1 MTGILSPEVAAR
13 FEAACEGA
21 ADGDTYEVAPHKE
34 TPRKSLG
41 AANLLAL
48 FDEPGAEDLKD
59 LKAEPAIPLEF
70 QGEDLKAEPAPV
82 HRASSYRPALA
93 LWATC
98 SALAL
103 TSTAA
108 FMCGRGSRTNT
119 CGQRMAVV
127 PRGLRRTR
135 RRARLSDDDITDAL
149 ALAVPPPPVHE
160 LFFHKV
166 LRHQDPSMDT
176 TDADAVV
183 DALTA
188 RGGRLAEAASAP
200 SVEREPI
207 LASFET
213 DYAAASRAHVLDVR
227 AHVLQRVQGALEAQ
241 PELDLV
247 DAVEAGAGLAYEHA
261 HERADEHAPVATAG
275 GFLLN
280 LRAHVLRGADGLLHQ
295 NPEMALD
302 DIVSTKTRVKQA
314 KLASRAISAGR

>member
-1 MTGILSPEVAAR
+1 MLHGNLRGTEVR
-13 FEAACEGA
+13 
-21 ADGDTYEVAPHKE
+21 YHQVAVAVNQYVF
-34 TPRKSLG
+34 R
-41 AANLLAL
+41 
-48 FDEPGAEDLKD
+48 
-59 LKAEPAIPLEF
+59 LEI
-70 QGEDLKAEPAPV
+70 
-82 HRASSYRPALA
+82 
-93 LWATC
+93 
-98 SALAL
+98 
-103 TSTAA
+103 
-108 FMCGRGSRTNT
+108 
-119 CGQRMAVV
+119 AVYN
-127 PRGLRRTR
+127 
-135 RRARLSDDDITDAL
+135 
-149 ALAVPPPPVHE
+149 AVRVKTLDREHE

-295 NPEMALD
+295 NPEMDLD

>member
-1 MTGILSPEVAAR
+1 
-13 FEAACEGA
+13 
-21 ADGDTYEVAPHKE
+21 
-34 TPRKSLG
+34 
-41 AANLLAL
+41 
-48 FDEPGAEDLKD
+48 
-59 LKAEPAIPLEF
+59 
-70 QGEDLKAEPAPV
+70 
-82 HRASSYRPALA
+82 
-93 LWATC
+93 
-98 SALAL
+98 
-103 TSTAA
+103 
-108 FMCGRGSRTNT
+108 
-119 CGQRMAVV
+119 
-127 PRGLRRTR
+127 
-135 RRARLSDDDITDAL
+135 
-149 ALAVPPPPVHE
+149 
-160 LFFHKV
+160 
-166 LRHQDPSMDT
+166 MDT

-183 DALTA
+183 GALTA

-247 DAVEAGAGLAYEHA
+247 DAVEAGAGLGYEHA
-261 HERADEHAPVATAG
+261 HERADLEGQPVATTG

-295 NPEMALD
+295 NPEMDLD